1 MDFYIK
7 LLLTLSVPTVVLVA
21 WTVARL
27 LRLRKNLNSVVH
39 VTIPASA
46 MHDVVLKTC
55 QEYAIEL
62 DVESALAHLAEQLK
76 GIVSVTSISFLIP
89 SSPNST
95 DYIFKSHL
103 LYEVSE
109 AFVTSDLSALRDFSE
124 HKLDVSIHNVDKRIE
139 GGPLNSASTAKPLSR
154 VIYALDLG
162 EFKGAICLTSRK
174 RGHFSDII
182 KKDLERLFSL
192 CSTYFELLTSVASKE
207 HRKFQSMVDSM
218 RDGVFMVDA
227 NFRFLIANPALK
239 ELLGLHVSE
248 TVNIVRVSTF
258 FASELSV
265 EDVISEVFALGSLK
279 TVDDIVLGDKHYRLT
294 AIPVKSAG
302 AVESVVCIL
311 QDETSEKELDRM
323 KRDFSAMI
331 IHELRSPLSVIR
343 GTSDF
348 LLKESANIDN
358 SQKEAFLTQIKTS
371 SDRLLKLVNDLLDS
385 AKIESGNIELHKSE
399 VSLNDIVTD
408 AVSYYM
414 QSAKQ
419 RHLTLATKLDPDL
432 PLLNAD
438 KDKLWQVVGNLISNA
453 LKYTDEGGSIELRT
467 SHDADNVRLVVA
479 DTGKGVDDAYKKII
493 FEKYKQAELSKTS
506 GEKSTG
512 LGLAICKGIV
522 EAHGGRIWVEDNTP
536 KGALFIVEL
545 PLK

>member
-1 MDFYIK
+1 MAFYVK
-7 LLLTLSVPTVVLVA
+7 LLLTLSIPTVVLVV
-21 WTVARL
+21 WTLVRL
-27 LRLRKNLNSVVH
+27 LRLRKNLNAVVH

-55 QEYAIEL
+55 QEYATEL
-62 DVESALAHLAEQLK
+62 DVESALSHLAEQLK
-76 GIVSVTSISFLIP
+76 GIVSVTSVSFLIP
-89 SSPNST
+89 SSPGST
-95 DYIFKSHL
+95 DYIFKAHL

-124 HKLDVSIHNVDKRIE
+124 HKLDASIHNIDKRIE

-162 EFKGAICLTSRK
+162 DFKGALSLTSRK
-174 RGHFSDII
+174 KGHFSDTIT
-182 KKDLERLFSL
+182 KDLDRLFSL
-192 CSTYFELLTSVASKE
+192 CSTYFELLTGVASKE

-239 ELLGLHVSE
+239 EILGLHISE

-279 TVDDIVLGDKHYRLT
+279 TVDDITIGDKHYRLT
-294 AIPVKSAG
+294 AIPVKSSG
-302 AVESVVCIL
+302 AVENVVCIL

-348 LLKESANIDN
+348 LLKESAHIDA
-358 SQKEAFLTQIKTS
+358 SQQEAFLNQIKTS

-408 AVSYYM
+408 AVSYYT
-414 QSAKQ
+414 QSAEQ
-419 RHLTLATKLDPDL
+419 RHLTLLTKLDPDL
-432 PLLNAD
+432 PSLSAD

-453 LKYTDEGGSIELRT
+453 LKYTDAGGSIELRT
-467 SHDADNVRLVVA
+467 DHDADNVRLTVA
-479 DTGKGVDDAYKKII
+479 DTGKGVDDAYKKVI
-493 FEKYKQAELSKTS
+493 FEKYKQADLSQTS

-522 EAHGGRIWVEDNTP
+522 EAHGGRIWVEDNSP
-536 KGALFIVEL
+536 HGALFIVEL
-545 PLK
+545 PLR